1 MRSDLYKILKAF
13 SIAGFLLLH
22 NGCSKDDDANVSP
35 SSIKVI
41 STETEPKQVEM
52 VSSSSGSTLVIVTSG
67 TVVVP
72 VVQQE
77 LLIIDSEGRVL
88 SRPILSDT
96 IFQHIDAVAGLNGGY
111 FLSATSNGFGY
122 IMLYQLSD
130 DGDLQWSTS
139 ITRNPI
145 PVTTVNTSEPEIVF
159 SRNDHYLMLYQSGS
173 NTYRVWEGDAFGN
186 TISDKKFQSPN
197 AVHDP
202 NGLNYGQKYV
212 NLLDANDSI
221 VVAQGVMDTEY
232 SGVRVKNSFIRTT
245 DHNLLKKDYSSHYDP
260 DSFEKGVRLVY
271 SNDKIVLFGSKA
283 GNAELQAHGDVFA
296 RTYSLTCDL
305 ENELLYPRAG
315 GTPTTIY
322 EVLDSPDGGWLMVGT
337 NGQFN
342 SNDLVSPNKPVLM
355 KIRSDLTL
363 DWSRVIQTG
372 YPARGF
378 DVVYHQDGTLGLIA
392 LLKDRF
398 KENKLMYVH
407 LTSFGDIINN

>member
-1 MRSDLYKILKAF
+1 
-13 SIAGFLLLH
+13 
-22 NGCSKDDDANVSP
+22 
-35 SSIKVI
+35 
-41 STETEPKQVEM
+41 M
-52 VSSSSGSTLVIVTSG
+52 VSSASGSTLVITSSG

-72 VVQQE
+72 VAEQE
-77 LLIIDSEGRVL
+77 LLILDRSGEVI
-88 SRPILSDT
+88 SRPSFSDT
-96 IFQHIDAVAGLNGGY
+96 IFQHIDAVAGLNGGF

-122 IMLYQLSD
+122 IMLYQLND
-130 DGDLQWSTS
+130 EGEVQWSTS

-145 PVTTVNTSEPEIVF
+145 AVTVVNTSEPEIII
-159 SRNDHYLMLYQSGS
+159 SRDGNYLMLYQSGS

-202 NGLNYGQKYV
+202 TGLNYGQKYV

-221 VVAQGVMDTEY
+221 IVAQGVMDTEY
-232 SGVRVKNSFIRTT
+232 SGLRVKNSFIRTT

-260 DSFEKGVRLVY
+260 DRFEKGVRLVY
-271 SNDKIVLFGSKA
+271 RNNKIILFGSKA
-283 GNAELQAHGDVFA
+283 ENVELQSHGDIFA
-296 RTYSLTCDL
+296 RIYSLTCDL
-305 ENELLYPRAG
+305 ENELLYPRVG

-322 EVLDSPDGGWLMVGT
+322 EVLDSPDGGWLMVGS
-337 NGQFN
+337 NGQYN

-378 DVVYHQDGTLGLIA
+378 DAVYHQDGTIGLVA
-392 LLKDRF
+392 LLKDRY
-398 KENKLMYVH
+398 KVNKLMYVH

>member
-1 MRSDLYKILKAF
+1 MRFDLYKILKTF
-13 SIAGFLLLH
+13 SFAVLLLLH
-22 NGCSKDDDANVSP
+22 VGCDKDDDAGVSP

-41 STETEPKQVEM
+41 NTESEPKQVEM
-52 VSSSSGSTLVIVTSG
+52 VSSASGSTLVITSSG

-72 VVQQE
+72 VAEQE
-77 LLIIDSEGRVL
+77 LLILDRSGEVI
-88 SRPILSDT
+88 SRPSFSDT
-96 IFQHIDAVAGLNGGY
+96 IFQHIDAVAGLNGGF

-122 IMLYQLSD
+122 IMLYQLND
-130 DGDLQWSTS
+130 EGEVQWSTS

-145 PVTTVNTSEPEIVF
+145 AVTVVNTSEPEIII
-159 SRNDHYLMLYQSGS
+159 SRDGNYLMLYQSGS

-202 NGLNYGQKYV
+202 TGLNYGQKYV

-221 VVAQGVMDTEY
+221 IVAQGVMDTEY
-232 SGVRVKNSFIRTT
+232 SGLRVKNSFIRTT

-260 DSFEKGVRLVY
+260 DRFEKGVRLVY
-271 SNDKIVLFGSKA
+271 RNNKIILFGSKA
-283 GNAELQAHGDVFA
+283 ENVELQSHGDIFA
-296 RTYSLTCDL
+296 RIYSLTCDL
-305 ENELLYPRAG
+305 ENELLYPRVG

-322 EVLDSPDGGWLMVGT
+322 EVLDSPDGGWLMVGS
-337 NGQFN
+337 NGQYN

-378 DVVYHQDGTLGLIA
+378 DAVYHQDGTIGLVA
-392 LLKDRF
+392 LLKDRY
-398 KENKLMYVH
+398 KVNKLMYVH